1 MVDVRLDSLKL
12 EGFKSFPDEVEV
24 TFPGETSAIVGPNG
38 CGKSNLV
45 DAMLWV
51 LGEQSP
57 SLLRL
62 KSMGDVVF
70 SGAAGRQAA
79 GSAQVTLRLRCSDGR
94 WAETDGR
101 LEIRRRVYRSG
112 PSEYRLNG
120 RSARLRDVADELA
133 SVGLGTRSY
142 AIIEQGRVGQVLSAR
157 PTDRRVLIEEAAGI
171 TLYKNR
177 RRESELKLE
186 HTRQNLLR
194 LEDVISEVGRSL
206 RQLKRQARQAER
218 YQKMEQELKVKL
230 LSLFTLEAH
239 TLDQQRREIARR
251 RAQIENEV
259 AAAASGLGG
268 AEADLAVERK
278 AHDRVRGEV
287 EHVRAEVS
295 KLMTSRERLEAFLER
310 SADLLDNLRASLD
323 KARHDSAAIK
333 ARRHALEQQSND
345 AGERHEGFASALD
358 DIQSRVDQAAE
369 AQAGASQQLEEA
381 ENEAA
386 RRRKELL
393 RTISTLTNSRNRLGD
408 LEREQD
414 RLVYTVNQLNQEQ
427 ERLQGRRSEQALSHT
442 EAEVESRAAA
452 TRAEQLEEQ
461 RRADVEER
469 ARLQEAAS
477 VARQETESLEHA
489 LWEHRHQLAG
499 IERELA
505 RSTAARERLAS
516 FLPEERLAGQ
526 VSDYLHP
533 DAGIAPVLDRV
544 WSGWLEL
551 PVVRQESLSVEELT
565 AVAKLE
571 EQIRLAVATE
581 APPLPE
587 PSLPEELEP
596 LIKLAGIAP
605 DDLPWLA
612 RVLPPAFR
620 CHDPERAREL
630 ADQLPNALIL
640 DGNGVLRQGRTMALP
655 TAGTRLRG
663 ALSLRNERRQLQQQ
677 ATETG
682 KRAETS
688 ADRHRQLT
696 EQVAGVEERL
706 SQLAQELMSAEQER
720 ARTAAVE
727 QSLSQELARLDREL
741 ASVSSELER
750 NRKLKQQMQER
761 HKQLVDEVSSLEQR
775 SAEREQ
781 SVEEAASALDRQRE
795 AASQALRRLDRWRA
809 ELRLARERLTAAQAE
824 CDRLAEERIAL
835 ESRLSEI
842 EADVERYGREL
853 AITEE
858 EVVRSRTR
866 LAEEQGELSS
876 AREAERRSAES
887 VEQAN
892 ARVSKLENE
901 VKGRRDQHQKAR
913 DTLHEI
919 EVEQARSDGE
929 WQRLSDAALSEL
941 ATAPELLLENP
952 APEDESSEELE
963 LAIEDLR
970 AGIERVGPVNLLA
983 LKEVEELQQR
993 ATFLNEQRQDLVDSL
1008 AKLDTTIR
1016 EIDAICTERFLETFH
1031 KVNLVFAETFTHLFG
1046 GGAVRLDL
1054 VDEDD
1059 PLDSGIDITAQ
1070 PPGKKNQSV
1079 QLLSGGEKA
1088 LTALSLLISMFRISP
1103 SPFCILDEVD
1113 APLDDANVER
1123 LADLIQEM
1131 TDHTQFIMITHN
1143 RRTMAR
1149 ADALYGVTME
1159 EPGVSK
1165 IVSVRLE
1172 E

>member
-79 GSAQVTLRLRCSDGR
+79 GSAQVILRLRCADGR

-120 RSARLRDVADELA
+120 RTARLRDVVDELA
-133 SVGLGTRSY
+133 AVGLGTRSY

-171 TLYKNR
+171 TLYKSR

-218 YQKMEQELKVKL
+218 FQQMEQELKTRL

-239 TLDQQRREIARR
+239 TLDERRREIARR
-251 RAQIENEV
+251 RAQIENDV
-259 AAAASGLGG
+259 AAAAAGLGG

-287 EHVRAEVS
+287 EQVRNEVS

-333 ARRHALEQQSND
+333 ARRQTLEQQIAE
-345 AGERHEGFASALD
+345 AGERHEGFESAMAD
-358 DIQSRVDQAAE
+358 VQSRVDQATEAE
-369 AQAGASQQLEEA
+369 TGARKQLEEA

-393 RTISTLTNSRNRLGD
+393 RTISTMTNSRNRLGD

-427 ERLQGRRSEQALSHT
+427 ERLQGRRSELALSYT

-452 TRAEQLEEQ
+452 TKAEQLEEQ
-461 RRADVEER
+461 RRGEVDEKT
-469 ARLQEAAS
+469 RLQEAAS
-477 VARQETESLEHA
+477 AARQETESLEHS
-489 LWEHRHQLAG
+489 LWEHRHQLSG

-516 FLPEERLAGQ
+516 FLAEELLAGQ

-533 DAGIAPVLDRV
+533 DASIAPVLDRV
-544 WSGWLEL
+544 WSEWLEL
-551 PVVRQESLSVEELT
+551 PVVHKQSLSAEELT
-565 AVAKLE
+565 AVARQE
-571 EQIRLAVATE
+571 ERIRLAVAAE
-581 APPLPE
+581 APPVPE
-587 PSLPEELEP
+587 ESLPEGLEP
-596 LIKLAGIAP
+596 LIELAGIAP
-605 DDLPWLA
+605 EDLPWVA
-612 RVLPPAFR
+612 RVLPVAYR

-630 ADQLPNALIL
+630 ADRLPHAMIL
-640 DGNGVLRQGRTMALP
+640 DREGVLWQGRTMAPP

-663 ALSLRNERRQLQQQ
+663 ALSLRNERQQLQQKV
-677 ATETG
+677 AETG
-682 KRAETS
+682 KRAASSSEQ
-688 ADRHRQLT
+688 HRKLT
-696 EQVAGVEERL
+696 QQVSGIEERL
-706 SQLAQELMSAEQER
+706 TMLAQELMSAEQER

-727 QSLSQELARLDREL
+727 QSLAQDLARLDREL
-741 ASVSSELER
+741 ASVSTELER

-761 HKQLVDEVSSLEQR
+761 HKQLVDEVGSLEQR

-781 SVEEAASALDRQRE
+781 SVEQAASALDLQRE
-795 AASQALRRLDRWRA
+795 ATSQALRRLDRWRA
-809 ELRLARERLTAAQAE
+809 ELRLARERLTAACAE
-824 CDRLAEERIAL
+824 CDRLAEERTAL
-835 ESRLSEI
+835 ESRLADI
-842 EADVERYGREL
+842 DADVERLGREL

-876 AREAERRSAES
+876 AKEAERRSADS
-887 VEQAN
+887 VEQVN
-892 ARVSKLENE
+892 ARVSKLEAE
-901 VKGRRDQHQKAR
+901 VKGRRDQHQSAR
-913 DTLHEI
+913 DGLHEI

-929 WQRLSDAALSEL
+929 WDRLRDAALTEL
-941 ATAPELLLENP
+941 ATAPELLLESP
-952 APEDESSEELE
+952 ATEDASSEELE

-993 ATFLNEQRQDLVDSL
+993 STFLNEQRQDLVDSL
-1008 AKLDTTIR
+1008 AKLDTTIS
-1016 EIDAICTERFLETFH
+1016 EIDAICTERFLETFQ

-1046 GGAVRLDL
+1046 GGSVRLDL

-1131 TDHTQFIMITHN
+1131 TEHTQFIMITHN

-1172 E
+1172 